1 MIQALL
7 AMNLPVDINQQM
19 NNPQGHNH
27 EKIWCD
33 VTVGDDIGFRWNKQT
48 QSYELVTDLQTWSRE
63 VPPKRF
69 IDKVSQQYAIELLS
83 ATARSEGFEIEKK
96 EVNTEGAVELTVT
109 RWG

>member
-1 MIQALL
+1 MDLS
-7 AMNLPVDINQQM
+7 VDINQQM

-27 EKIWCD
+27 EKIWWD

-69 IDKVSQQYAIELLS
+69 IDKVSQLS
-83 ATARSEGFEIEKK
+83 LIHISEP
-96 EVNTEGAVELTVT
+96 T
-109 RWG
+109 RPY

>member
-1 MIQALL
+1 MGY
-7 AMNLPVDINQQM
+7 PVDINQELE
-19 NNPQGHNH
+19 NPSDHQH
-27 EKIWCD
+27 EKVFCD
-33 VTVGDDIGFRWNKQT
+33 ITLGKDIGFRWNKQT

-83 ATARSEGFEIEKK
+83 ATAKSEGFEVEKK
-96 EVNTEGAVELTVT
+96 EINREGAVELTVT